1 MNEKQNLGRFIEV
14 GGIRTHYH
22 DAGTGDPLILLHGSA
37 PGVSAWSNWQ
47 KTIETFSKSYRV
59 IAPDIP
65 GFGHTERSEETDYGM
80 KFWIDHLAAF
90 MDKLDIESANF
101 VGNSFGGALTL
112 SMACLKPERVKKIVL
127 MGTGGLGFN
136 MTDGLRQVLNYKP
149 SEENMRQLLLKFVYD
164 STLITEDLVNSRY
177 NTSMLPLSKLP
188 YKVMSENATE
198 VNGKTFLPGI
208 PEEVISEIKNDALIL
223 HGKEDLIIPVEV
235 SYQLHKLLSNSQVHS
250 FSRCGHWVQIEQQSL
265 FNNLVS
271 EFLKRE

>member
-1 MNEKQNLGRFIEV
+1 
-14 GGIRTHYH
+14 
-22 DAGTGDPLILLHGSA
+22 
-37 PGVSAWSNWQ
+37 
-47 KTIETFSKSYRV
+47 
-59 IAPDIP
+59 
-65 GFGHTERSEETDYGM
+65 
-80 KFWIDHLAAF
+80 
-90 MDKLDIESANF
+90 
-101 VGNSFGGALTL
+101 
-112 SMACLKPERVKKIVL
+112 MACLKPERVKKIVL